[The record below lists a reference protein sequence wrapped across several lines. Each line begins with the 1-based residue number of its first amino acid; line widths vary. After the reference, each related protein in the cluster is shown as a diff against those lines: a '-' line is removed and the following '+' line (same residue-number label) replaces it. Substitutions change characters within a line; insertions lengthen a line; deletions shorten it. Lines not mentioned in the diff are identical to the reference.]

1 MIQTIINNAGTI
13 IVPLLLIGMVTAILI
28 KLRKDKKQGKSTCG
42 CSCGSCPM
50 AGTCHKQS

>member
-13 IVPLLLIGMVTAILI
+13 IVSLLLIGMVTAILI

>member
-1 MIQTIINNAGTI
+1 MTQTIINNAGTI
-13 IVPLLLIGMVTAILI
+13 IVSLLLIGMVTAILI

>member
-13 IVPLLLIGMVTAILI
+13 IVLLLLIGMVTAILI

>member
-13 IVPLLLIGMVTAILI
+13 IVSLMLIGMVTAILI